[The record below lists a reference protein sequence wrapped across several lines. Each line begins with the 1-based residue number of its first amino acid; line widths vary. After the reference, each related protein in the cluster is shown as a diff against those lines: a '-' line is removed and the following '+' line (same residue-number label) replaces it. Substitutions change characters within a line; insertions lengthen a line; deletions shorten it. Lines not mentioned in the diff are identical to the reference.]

1 MFKYVQPLKVE
12 SERICSKAIAPASK
26 RLRLDPNKMFNLIF
40 SLLYLGKLQE
50 PQEDC
55 YFWVSW
61 LRKASKSKGK
71 LSLLGQLAQ
80 KSFKGM
86 RKLSLLGQLAQKS
99 FKKHR
104 KTFTFGP
111 AGSEKLQKTI

>member
-26 RLRLDPNKMFNLIF
+26 RLRLDPNKMFDLIF
-40 SLLYLGKLQE
+40 SLLHLEKLQK
-50 PQEDC
+50 PRVNC
-55 YFWVSW
+55 SVWASW

-80 KSFKGM
+80 KSFK
-86 RKLSLLGQLAQKS
+86 KQ
-99 FKKHR
+99 R
-104 KTFTFGP
+104 KTVTVGP
-111 AGSEKLQKTI
+111 AGSEKL